1 MKDEVK
7 KLLPESDNLS
17 SAIIELLDDSEV
29 FYNGLRASQDIVV
42 KITREVDNTTEYTS
56 MQYLQDRMPG
66 VPAPRPHGLVNL
78 SEFYLTFMRFVPGLS
93 LEKAWLNWR
102 TIKSE
107 M

>member
-17 SAIIELLDDSEV
+17 SAIIEPWMTV